1 MGCNCR
7 GGSQVVIHQNTR
19 PDGTIK
25 RYLTETEARR
35 DADAH
40 GGTYSTVTQQS
51 R

>member
-7 GGSQVVIHQNTR
+7 GASKVIIHQNAR

-35 DADAH
+35 DTADY
-40 GGTYSTVTQQS
+40 GGTYSTVTHHS